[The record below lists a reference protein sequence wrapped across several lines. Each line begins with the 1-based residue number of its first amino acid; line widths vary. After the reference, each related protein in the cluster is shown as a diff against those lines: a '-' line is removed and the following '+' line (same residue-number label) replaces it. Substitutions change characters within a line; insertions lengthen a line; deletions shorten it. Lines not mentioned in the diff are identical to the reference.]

1 MKPFLACV
9 AAIALW
15 PTAAPAATLNGQPAV
30 VVAHRGA
37 SGYRPDHTLEAY
49 ALAVELGADVIE
61 PDLVATKDGVLIARH
76 EPMLSGT
83 TDVSARPDFADRK
96 TTRNVD
102 GVPVTD
108 WFASDFTLAEIKTL
122 FAKQPMAGRDPSWD
136 GKFRVPTFQEV
147 IDLAKS
153 ESARVG
159 RTIGIAPE
167 TKHPSYHFALG
178 LPLEDRLLKA
188 LADAGWTAKS
198 APVVIQSFETANL
211 RYLRSRTDV
220 RLAQLIDAGD
230 VAPDGAV
237 TLKAPLERPYDLTI
251 LGDARTWKDLLTPE
265 GLKGVASYAD
275 IVAPWKP
282 YLISSKQQDA
292 DGDGK
297 PDDLNGDGVIDNRDR
312 VLLPPSDVVANAHAA
327 GLQVF
332 TWTFRAEPRYLAS
345 NFKGDA
351 AAEIRAFLDLG
362 VDGVFSDF
370 TDVAVEARGR

>member
-1 MKPFLACV
+1 MKPFAALVLA
-9 AAIALW
+9 AALL
-15 PTAAPAATLNGQPAV
+15 PSAAPAATLNGQPPA

-37 SGYRPDHTLEAY
+37 SGYRPDHTLEGY
-49 ALAVELGADVIE
+49 KLAIELGADFIE
-61 PDLVATKDGVLIARH
+61 PDLVATRDGVLVARH

-83 TDVSARPDFADRK
+83 TDVSTRAEFADRK
-96 TTRNVD
+96 TTRKVD
-102 GVPVTD
+102 GVEVTD
-108 WFASDFTLAEIKTL
+108 WFASDFTLAEIKSL
-122 FAKQPMAGRDPSWD
+122 FAKQPIAGRDTSYD
-136 GKFRVPTFQEV
+136 GKFRIPTFQEV

-153 ESARVG
+153 ESARTG

-178 LPLEDRLLKA
+178 LPLEDRLLTA
-188 LADAGWTAKS
+188 LADAGWTAKN
-198 APVVIQSFETANL
+198 APVVIQSFETGNL
-211 RYLRSRTDV
+211 RYLRTRTGV

-230 VAPDGAV
+230 VDKDGAV
-237 TLKAPLERPYDLTI
+237 TFKAPLERPYDFAI

-265 GLKGVASYAD
+265 GLRFVASYAD
-275 IVAPWKP
+275 IVSPWKP
-282 YLISSKQQDA
+282 YLMASKQQDA

-297 PDDLNGDGVIDNRDR
+297 PDDLNGDGATDNRDR

-332 TWTFRAEPRYLAS
+332 TWTFRAEPKNLAS

-351 AAEIRAFLDLG
+351 VAEIRAYLDLG

-370 TDVAVEARGR
+370 TDVAVKARGE